1 MFWKVNL
8 LHSWIPMVFFF
19 FLPLLFLRQCRHC
32 DVPEMPFRSHAT
44 ITAVASASSLMFH
57 TLISPLPAPVLTHP
71 LSPFSLSLKK
81 KKKFEHFLS
90 HADVWC
96 WCGKHPLHSPWFS
109 LENQGARRPL
119 TQGSRWGVRWSWAP
133 SPAPHGVRA
142 WLRQHIIHIL
152 KASWT
157 ESIEH
162 KESKETYHPRPHPT
176 SQ

>member
-1 MFWKVNL
+1 MAASAPHSSDLCVCCWHSTLGPLVNFSRGCSGTELSLEYL
-8 LHSWIPMVFFF
+8 LSPQNVLKGKSAAQLNSHGFFF

-96 WCGKHPLHSPWFS
+96 WCGKHPLHS
-109 LENQGARRPL
+109 
-119 TQGSRWGVRWSWAP
+119 T
-133 SPAPHGVRA
+133 
-142 WLRQHIIHIL
+142 
-152 KASWT
+152 
-157 ESIEH
+157 
-162 KESKETYHPRPHPT
+162 
-176 SQ
+176 